1 MRYGARTQAYGGA
14 VFVGKRAL
22 FTTDHA
28 TFKENTDG
36 VRHAL
41 HRCISHVPAWR
52 L

>member
-1 MRYGARTQAYGGA
+1 MHCLARTQSYGGA

-36 VRHAL
+36 VRHMLRASM
-41 HRCISHVPAWR
+41 HIFM
-52 L
+52 